1 MTEAG
6 QQPSDEIRA
15 GDKVRRRD
23 TSKEGDVTDVLPF
36 YGGFQGGP
44 ETVLLTVTVVRWKD
58 TRQRTV
64 MCTDDLIKLS

>member
-6 QQPSDEIRA
+6 QQPSDEIRV

-36 YGGFQGGP
+36 YGGFQDGRYQ
-44 ETVLLTVTVVRWKD
+44 VLLVAAVVRWKD

-64 MCTDDLIKLS
+64 MRTDDLMKLN